1 MLLPIVS
8 LVIGLIVL
16 VWSADKFILGA
27 AGSAKNFGMSPLLIG
42 LTIVAFGTSAP
53 EILVAIVATMD
64 DSGTLAIGNA
74 LGSNIANIALVL
86 GVTALIAPLPVKNS
100 VRRKELPLMVL
111 VTLIAGAVLYNLTL
125 DTLDSVLLFGALI
138 ACMYLFSRSK
148 NEDEESDSED
158 DEEIPDVKTS
168 TGVFWLITGLALLI
182 ASSKAI
188 VWGATDIAYALGV
201 SDLIVGL
208 TIIAIGTSLPEL
220 AASITSA
227 LKGHHD
233 IAIGGVVGS
242 NIFNLGAVLSI
253 PGLVSP
259 ISFSFDIF
267 MRDYGFMLA
276 LSVLLLVFCFTRK
289 PAKIKRPEGAFL
301 LALYAG
307 YMFFLYTSSTA
318 L

>member
-53 EILVAIVATMD
+53 EILVAVVATMD
-64 DSGTLAIGNA
+64 GSGTLAIGNA

-100 VRRKELPLMVL
+100 VRKKELPLMVL
-111 VTLIAGAVLYNLTL
+111 VTLIAGAVLYNLSL
-125 DTLDSVLLFGALI
+125 DTLDSVLLFAALI
-138 ACMYLFSRSK
+138 SCLYIFSRSK
-148 NEDEESDSED
+148 NEDEEGTEEE
-158 DEEIPDVKTS
+158 EEIPDVKTS

-242 NIFNLGAVLSI
+242 NIFNIGAVLSI

-259 ISFSFDIF
+259 ISFSADIF

-301 LALYAG
+301 LALYSA
-307 YMFFLYTSSTA
+307 YMFILYTSATA

>member
-64 DSGTLAIGNA
+64 GSGTLAIGNA

-111 VTLIAGAVLYNLTL
+111 VTLIAGAVLYNLSL
-125 DTLDSVLLFGALI
+125 DTLDSVLLFAALI
-138 ACMYLFSRSK
+138 SCLYIFSRSK
-148 NEDEESDSED
+148 NEDEEGAEEE
-158 DEEIPDVKTS
+158 EEIPDVKTS

-242 NIFNLGAVLSI
+242 NIFNIGAVLSI

-259 ISFSFDIF
+259 ISFGADIF
-267 MRDYGFMLA
+267 IRDYGLMLA

-301 LALYAG
+301 LALYSG
-307 YMFFLYTSSTA
+307 YMFILYTSATA